1 MAAATR
7 NDKPDRFPVPAT
19 IVPVT
24 VCRLSGKLA
33 TDDCRGSVVFDRDGH
48 PTDRSMVYTEY
59 FVRGTEPIDYCP
71 LHSRPFDVVAT
82 SGDATVRPTVAA
94 TSGDVPPAAI
104 APVDHLREPPTS
116 RPEMHPVDA
125 APTATVGT
133 APAPATAVPATP
145 AARKRGFWGHIF
157 RR

>member
-1 MAAATR
+1 
-7 NDKPDRFPVPAT
+7 
-19 IVPVT
+19 
-24 VCRLSGKLA
+24 
-33 TDDCRGSVVFDRDGH
+33 
-48 PTDRSMVYTEY
+48 MVYTEY

-71 LHSRPFDVVAT
+71 LHSRPFDAVAT

-116 RPEMHPVDA
+116 RPETHPVDG
-125 APTATVGT
+125 APAATVGT
-133 APAPATAVPATP
+133 APAPATGVPTTP